1 MDRRT
6 DRRTHDDS
14 KYRASLASRD
24 KNGTDDGRR
33 DRRRTDAL
41 RFALLSR
48 AAYWLARGDLSKLKT
63 AERALVAE

>member
-1 MDRRT
+1 MDGRT

-14 KYRASLASRD
+14 KYRASLAPRD

-33 DRRRTDAL
+33 DRRQTDAL
-41 RFALLSR
+41 RFALLL
-48 AAYWLARGDLSKLKT
+48 YWLARGDLGKLKT

>member
-24 KNGTDDGRR
+24 ITGTDDGRR